1 MDKQERQAAL
11 EDVNFRMGQE
21 SRGYESACGVALEKP
36 FILCFSAH
44 PIGRNEITCSIRF
57 DDSAESSNTL
67 HFWGP

>member
-1 MDKQERQAAL
+1 
-11 EDVNFRMGQE
+11 MGQG